1 MEDAHS
7 TGHLPAAA
15 AGPAEAQALRAEV
28 QALRLENQ
36 RLHLMLD
43 SSFYVVQAFE
53 AVRDA
58 TGRIVD
64 FTWIFTNKVWQDQY
78 GDPKGERLLAHNPG
92 VLDDGLFELFV
103 QVTET
108 SVPVDHEHF
117 YNKEQFD
124 GWFHQTLV
132 KLGDGFVMHT
142 EDINARKRAEQAWQ
156 ASRELLEATIDSSL
170 NMVQVFE
177 AVRDAQ
183 GEIVDFTWVL
193 NNRVSEQY
201 YGDVIGQRLLTRNPG
216 VVAAGIFDTFRRVVE
231 TGQPDQREHYYA
243 HEQFDGWFHQSAVKL
258 RDGVATTTVDISRRK
273 QAEQEILRLK
283 DAIAQRAEDKYRTL
297 FDSIDEA
304 FALIEMLFDEAGRVV
319 DYRFLETN
327 RVYERQTGTSGIVG
341 KRARELDPNLE
352 PYWLETYGQVVLT
365 GEPARLE
372 NYHQR
377 TGRWYSVYASRVGGA
392 GSPLVA
398 LVFDDVTERKHQ
410 AQRQA
415 FLLKLS
421 DVLRASARPLEL
433 QRAALH
439 AVGEQMGLDL
449 ALCAG
454 PAPDGSLSVVQAWPA
469 ADGEAL
475 AASLL
480 ELLPTLPPGQPTSC
494 PDGPAAA
501 QLGPAAQALCARGG
515 VQAFVVVPVAKSGQV
530 AFALAALARQPRQWL
545 PHELALL
552 AETAERTWAAVERA
566 RADEALRRSEQQ
578 LRVAIDAAELG
589 TWDWDLT
596 TNEVRWNTRH
606 YTQLGLEPGT
616 DPLAPADFAHYLH
629 PDDRDEVLHQLHTA
643 VAENQL
649 FKAEFRVITAQDE
662 LRWMS
667 GHGQAT
673 DVGPDGRVRRL
684 SGVVLDVTTRKHAE
698 HHLQALA
705 ASLERQVQQRTHA
718 LRESQELQESV
729 FNTVRNAITVFRA
742 VRDEQGQ
749 ITDFRLL
756 LFNGVAARYLGEPA
770 TGQTLRA
777 LRPGYADADSLQRM
791 AEVADTGQP
800 QDATVQFSA
809 DGQPVYLHIQ
819 YNKLHDGVVL
829 VHENITERLLAEQ
842 EVRKNLRLLEQSEQV
857 AQLGS
862 WVYELATGELRWSA
876 GMYRLFGLA
885 PGTPVGPA
893 LYLDYALPDDRP
905 VAARVVQA
913 LTTAPAD
920 LEETLHLRVQG
931 EVRTLRLKAV
941 LVRDEAGRPLRLL
954 GVDLDISRV
963 QRLEADNL
971 HLRLRQQQG
980 LFEAVQA
987 AQEEE
992 RRRISESL
1000 HNGIG
1005 QLLYAT
1011 KLQLDRLP
1019 DAPAASPRREAARL
1033 LGEAMQQ
1040 TRTLSHELTPA
1051 ILEEFGLEA
1060 TLQGICQSLSTPTLR
1075 WRYYFELEQLPLPLQ
1090 LAVYR
1095 LAQELAQN
1103 VLKHAQATEATLE
1116 VEVLPAWVVLRVE
1129 DNGRGF
1135 DPARTSDGLGLRAL
1149 RSRVALLGGT
1159 VHLTTAPGKGTQLQL
1174 RIPLVSSTL

>member
-1 MEDAHS
+1 MKDAPS
-7 TGHLPAAA
+7 TGHLPSAAGL
-15 AGPAEAQALRAEV
+15 GPAEAQALLAEV
-28 QALRLENQ
+28 QVLRLEKQ
-36 RLHLMLD
+36 RLQVMLD
-43 SSFYVVQAFE
+43 SSLYVVQAFE
-53 AVRDA
+53 AVRDD

-64 FTWIFTNKVWQDQY
+64 FTWVFTNKTWQNQY
-78 GDPKGERLLAHNPG
+78 GDPKGQRLLAHNPG
-92 VLDDGLFELFV
+92 VLADGLFKLFV
-103 QVTET
+103 RVTET
-108 SVPVDHEHF
+108 GVPIDHEHF
-117 YNKEQFD
+117 YDKEQFN

-132 KLGDGFVMHT
+132 KMGDGFVMHT
-142 EDINARKRAEQAWQ
+142 EDINARKQAEQHWQ
-156 ASRELLEATIDSSL
+156 ASRELLQTTIDSSL

-177 AVRDAQ
+177 AVRDDT
-183 GEIVDFTWVL
+183 GRIVDFTWVL
-193 NNRVSEQY
+193 NNKVSEQY
-201 YGDVIGQRLLTRNPG
+201 YGDVIGQRLLARNPG
-216 VVAAGIFDTFRRVVE
+216 VVAAGIFDTFRQVVE
-231 TGQPDQREHYYA
+231 TGQPDQREQYYP
-243 HEQFDGWFHQSAVKL
+243 HEQFNGWFYQSVVKL
-258 RDGVATTTVDISRRK
+258 RDGVATTTVDVSARK

-283 DAIAQRAEDKYRTL
+283 DAIAQQAEDKYRSL

-304 FALIEMLFDEAGRVV
+304 FALIEMIFDEAGRAV

-327 RVYERQTGTSGIVG
+327 QVYERQTGTSHIVG
-341 KRARELDPNLE
+341 KCARELDPNLE
-352 PYWLETYGQVVLT
+352 AYWLETYGQVALT
-365 GEPARLE
+365 GEPVRLE

-377 TGRWYSVYASRVGGA
+377 TERWYSAYASRVGGP
-392 GSPLVA
+392 GSRLVA

-410 AQRQA
+410 EQRQV
-415 FLLKLS
+415 FLLRLS
-421 DVLRASARPLEL
+421 DGLRPLTKAFEL
-433 QRAALH
+433 QRAALL
-439 AVGEQMGLDL
+439 AVGEQLGLDQ
-449 ALCAG
+449 ALCIEPASEGG
-454 PAPDGSLSVVQAWPA
+454 PPVVQVWPEA
-469 ADGEAL
+469 AGAPLAPFAELWQAL
-475 AASLL
+475 PLS
-480 ELLPTLPPGQPTSC
+480 QPTTC
-494 PDGPAAA
+494 PNVPADA
-501 QLGPAAQALCARGG
+501 QLGPATQALCARSG
-515 VQAFVVVPVAKSGQV
+515 VQAFVVVPLVKNGQV
-530 AFALAALARQPRQWL
+530 VLTLAALARQPRQWL
-545 PHELALL
+545 PHEVALL

-596 TNEVRWNTRH
+596 TNEVRWNARH
-606 YTQLGLEPGT
+606 YAQLGLAPGT
-616 DPLAPADFAHYLH
+616 GSLSPFDFARYLH
-629 PDDRDEVLHQLHTA
+629 PDDQAEVLRQLHAA
-643 VAENQL
+643 VAENRL
-649 FKAEFRVITAQDE
+649 FKAEFRVLTAQEE

-673 DVGPDGRVRRL
+673 DTGPDGRVRRM

-698 HHLQALA
+698 QHLQALA
-705 ASLERQVQQRTHA
+705 ASLERQVRQRTRA
-718 LRESQELQESV
+718 LRESQELQASV

-756 LFNGVAARYLGEPA
+756 LSNGVAARYLGPPA
-770 TGQTLRA
+770 PGQTLRA
-777 LRPGYADADSLQRM
+777 LRPGYADADSLRRM
-791 AEVADTGQP
+791 AEVVETGQP

-809 DGQPVYLHIQ
+809 DGQPVFLHIQ

-842 EVRKNLRLLEQSEQV
+842 EVLKNLRLLEQSEHV

-876 GMYRLFGLA
+876 GMYRLFGLV
-885 PGTPVGPA
+885 PGTPVAPA
-893 LYLDYALPDDRP
+893 LYLDYALADDRP
-905 VAARVVQA
+905 VAARVVQT

-920 LEETLHLRVQG
+920 LEETLHLRVGG
-931 EVRTLRLKAV
+931 EVRALRLKAV
-941 LVRDEAGRPLRLL
+941 LVRDEAGHPLRLL

-971 HLRLRQQQG
+971 RLRLRQQQG

-1005 QLLYAT
+1005 QLLYAI

-1019 DAPAASPRREAARL
+1019 NAPAQSPRHEAARL
-1033 LGEAMQQ
+1033 LGEAIQQ

-1060 TLQGICQSLSTPTLR
+1060 TLQGICQSFNTPTLH
-1075 WRYYFELEQLPLPLQ
+1075 WRYYFELEQQLPLPLQ

-1095 LAQELAQN
+1095 LTQELAQN
-1103 VLKHAQATEATLE
+1103 VLKHACATEATLE

-1135 DPARTSDGLGLRAL
+1135 DPARTSDGLGWRAL
-1149 RSRVALLGGT
+1149 RSRVALLKGS
-1159 VHLTTAPGKGTQLQL
+1159 VHLTTAPGQGTQCQIRL
-1174 RIPLVSSTL
+1174 PLAAGL